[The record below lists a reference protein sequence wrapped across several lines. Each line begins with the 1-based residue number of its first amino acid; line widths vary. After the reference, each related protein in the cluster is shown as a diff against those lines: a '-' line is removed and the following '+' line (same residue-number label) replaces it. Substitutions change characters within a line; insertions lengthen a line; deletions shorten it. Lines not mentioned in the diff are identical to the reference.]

1 MFEQRP
7 SGAPVPQTIL
17 RNSRTN
23 SWIVTVPNRTFIAHL
38 GAGYTAERRAA
49 VPLPPAVSPSRRR
62 VDAPMVLALAAVLI
76 GIGVIAA
83 TLATW

>member
-7 SGAPVPQTIL
+7 RAAVPQTIV

-23 SWIVTVPNRTFIAHL
+23 SWIVTVPNCTFIAHP
-38 GAGYTAERRAA
+38 GARYTPERRAA
-49 VPLPPAVSPSRRR
+49 VAPPAAERAARRR
-62 VDAPMVLALAAVLI
+62 VDAPAILALAAVLI
-76 GIGVIAA
+76 GIGVIVT